1 MDVHVHNRFP
11 WSVNGGKVV
20 HSTGTSMPKLRN
32 ASLAL
37 GFMFLT
43 TLPAWAQDS
52 AEAAAVNSS
61 SAVAASAAA
70 KVSPAKLLD
79 QAAAEAGAATSSS
92 SIAASG
98 AKAAP
103 IPDVNPQQQGS
114 SPHLLARQGPPPDE
128 TNRKAF
134 EESAG
139 KDAGKLLMRSTP
151 TGAQVFVNGRLV
163 GRAPLLLILAP
174 GKYKIE
180 MRGQRRE
187 YGERTV
193 GLLPNATQDVAL
205 TLSPLYPTRVSTR
218 Q

>member
-11 WSVNGGKVV
+11 WSVTGGKVV

-37 GFMFLT
+37 SFMFLT

-52 AEAAAVNSS
+52 AEAAAATSS
-61 SAVAASAAA
+61 SSGVAASVA

-79 QAAAEAGAATSSS
+79 QAAAEAAAATSSS
-92 SIAASG
+92 GVAASG

-103 IPDVNPQQQGS
+103 IRDINPQQQGS

-134 EESAG
+134 EEGAG

-151 TGAQVFVNGRLV
+151 TGAQIFVNGRLV

-174 GKYKIE
+174 GKYKVE
-180 MRGQRRE
+180 MRGQRRD

-193 GLLPNATQDVAL
+193 GLLPNETQDVAL
-205 TLSPLYPTRVSTR
+205 TLSPLYPIRVSTR
-218 Q
+218 